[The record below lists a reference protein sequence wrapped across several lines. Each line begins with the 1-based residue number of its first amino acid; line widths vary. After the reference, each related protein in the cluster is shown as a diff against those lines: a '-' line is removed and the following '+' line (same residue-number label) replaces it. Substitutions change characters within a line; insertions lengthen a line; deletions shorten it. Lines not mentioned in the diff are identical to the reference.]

1 MAAKYYLYRNLH
13 KNMFS
18 IKYKGIVIDRNNF
31 QIMKNVS
38 FNVNKKGQELV
49 RKEKRKNVHAT
60 ISGFLVSLNELGFN
74 KATTLN
80 DIKEKFGYKIIEL
93 YYNPYTTDTFQIK
106 DIKKEIKKFDEKD
119 GFILAKDNKIY
130 LLIKIKTI
138 LHQKTN

>member
-1 MAAKYYLYRNLH
+1 MAAKYYLYKNLH